1 MCEWKRKRERE
12 SVRLCVC
19 LYRVFV
25 VGRTKRG
32 VRWKEG
38 NHQTRQLMLF
48 PSKIFSNIL
57 PSTTSI
63 LQRMNILPQ
72 KKQEKQSQFLKIW
85 IHHSNHI
92 FHVFIFLLWA
102 SESSVTSQLLWGTDL
117 KTESKLS
124 WMRKSARL
132 RNKAELISSGGKP
145 VTTVHFSVEGQLEP
159 GWEARRGV

>member
-12 SVRLCVC
+12 KVRLCVC

-38 NHQTRQLMLF
+38 NHQTRQLTLF

-102 SESSVTSQLLWGTDL
+102 SESCHKPASVRNWPENRVQIELNEKVSTSSNQG
-117 KTESKLS
+117 
-124 WMRKSARL
+124 RV
-132 RNKAELISSGGKP
+132 ISSGGKP